1 MPRLRS
7 QMGLSGTLPPELVE
21 RCLEFLPFEDLHTN
35 VKQLSKAMRSAA
47 RRCLTCGRW
56 RPIRYVVE
64 EAIVANALHG
74 SLATAASAQ
83 FRAAWALDPGLVL
96 LELILLWRNEKD
108 SHEDD
113 DRGMTPDVFYD
124 WDRSHFQPS
133 VARFLAHVEPSIDG
147 LGRFTMA
154 LERLEIH
161 FRGRSRFRGEM
172 SVSLLSLWTKRLGDS
187 TLIDDSGREMN
198 MNELLNPESLV
209 GSGLESWAEPKDVAK
224 FLHWLRYWSYDA
236 DYQSLLTAARALS
249 RNWQNRRKADAFVAI
264 VDADIRL
271 FNSMD
276 Y

>member
-1 MPRLRS
+1 
-7 QMGLSGTLPPELVE
+7 MGLSGTLPPELVE

-47 RRCLTCGRW
+47 RRCLTRGRW
-56 RPIRYVVE
+56 RPIRYVVK

-224 FLHWLRYWSYDA
+224 FLSWLRYWSYDD

-264 VDADIRL
+264 VDADIQL

>member
-47 RRCLTCGRW
+47 RRCLTRGRW
-56 RPIRYVVE
+56 RPIRYVVK

-74 SLATAASAQ
+74 SLATAASTQ

-224 FLHWLRYWSYDA
+224 FLSWLRYWSYDD
-236 DYQSLLTAARALS
+236 DY
-249 RNWQNRRKADAFVAI
+249 
-264 VDADIRL
+264 
-271 FNSMD
+271 
-276 Y
+276 